1 MCCSMGLFLALR
13 AFDPVQDFV
22 SLIDSWPN
30 LLLAS
35 KASRVVEVAD
45 DAPIFEMQLRR
56 EIKLGRHIPETSSG
70 AQGFP

>member
-1 MCCSMGLFLALR
+1 MGLFLALR

-56 EIKLGRHIPETSSG
+56 EIKLGRHTSETSSG
-70 AQGFP
+70 AQGFPID